1 MFDGVIVSELVAT
14 VVYSVLGMGL
24 FVAGYLLVELLTP
37 FSLRK
42 ELEEDQNVAV
52 GVLLGALAIAVA
64 IIIAAVIK

>member
-24 FVAGYLLVELLTP
+24 FVAGYFLVEWLSP

-64 IIIAAVIK
+64 IIISAVIR